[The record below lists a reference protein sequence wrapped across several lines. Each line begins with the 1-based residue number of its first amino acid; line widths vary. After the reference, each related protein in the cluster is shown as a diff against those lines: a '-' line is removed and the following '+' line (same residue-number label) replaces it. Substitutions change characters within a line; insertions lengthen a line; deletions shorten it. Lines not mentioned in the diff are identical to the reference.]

1 MSILPEYKKMD
12 VREGNAESW
21 GKGIGYNQAV
31 DECQSALDAAVGEA
45 ASEESLR
52 KFIVSELNKEKKRNI
67 GNDGH
72 EYSEVCSCGICH
84 HALILSRA
92 ISTHIKQVF
101 QVTDNVEPH
110 RNEGG

>member
-45 ASEESLR
+45 ACVDKIKQTLLRIATKTYDEKRRTILVQFDSKQLMEASE
-52 KFIVSELNKEKKRNI
+52 
-67 GNDGH
+67 
-72 EYSEVCSCGICH
+72 
-84 HALILSRA
+84 A
-92 ISTHIKQVF
+92 ISTRIKQVF
-101 QVTDNVEPH
+101 SNDSK
-110 RNEGG
+110 